1 MNDSSSRAKILVV
14 DDSKL
19 IRKSAAKILGEEFD
33 VVQAE
38 DGEEAWKLI
47 SGDDSIQVVFS
58 DLDMPNLN
66 GYGLLERIRTHS
78 NAGIAELPVVIVT
91 GAEKDEEAKFNA
103 LKNGATDFITK
114 PFKSTDIVA
123 RARAHADY
131 QRTTRALANAAA
143 IDSLTGLCNQ
153 KAFAEKLEKDLSFCH
168 RHHHPLAVAIFEVG
182 DFRSLFMDV
191 GRQGADVIVK
201 EIAKVIGKTVR
212 REDTVSRYSM
222 ARFAVSLPTA
232 KHEGLAAFSERIIST
247 VAKFN
252 VRRKGEPISVGMTA
266 GIVAF
271 DAVAQELSWEAV
283 MQQAEQALSTAQATH
298 APLHIAIPSPIP
310 QPAVAAF
317 SIDQLLAEINQGNSV
332 APDTLYAAIQ
342 LLQPL
347 VRKMDESQRKLLLAV

>member
-38 DGEEAWKLI
+38 DGEEAWQLI
-47 SGDDSIQVVFS
+47 NKDESIQVVFS

-103 LKNGATDFITK
+103 LQKGATDFITK

-143 IDSLTGLCNQ
+143 IDSLTGLANQ
-153 KAFAEKLEKDLSFCH
+153 NAFAEKLDKDLSFCH
-168 RHHHPLAVAIFEVG
+168 RHHHPLAVAVFEVS
-182 DFRSLFMDV
+182 DFRTLFMDV

-201 EIAKVIGKTVR
+201 EIAKVIGKAVR
-212 REDTVSRYSM
+212 REDTVSRYAI

-232 KHEGLAAFSERIIST
+232 KQEGLVAFSERVIST

-266 GIVAF
+266 GFVSL
-271 DAVAQELSWEAV
+271 DTVAQDVTWEAV
-283 MQQAEQALSTAQATH
+283 MQRAEQALTTAQSTH
-298 APLHIAIPSPIP
+298 VSMHISALAPV
-310 QPAVAAF
+310 QPAAAAAF
-317 SIDQLLAEINQGNSV
+317 SIDGLLAEIDQGNSV
-332 APDTLYAAIQ
+332 STDTLYAAIN

-347 VRKMDESQRKLLLAV
+347 VRKMDDTQRKLLLAV

>member
-38 DGEEAWKLI
+38 DGEEAWQLI
-47 SGDDSIQVVFS
+47 SKDDSIQVVFS

-103 LKNGATDFITK
+103 LQKGATDFITK

-143 IDSLTGLCNQ
+143 IDSLTGLANQ
-153 KAFAEKLEKDLSFCH
+153 KAFAEKLDKDISFCH
-168 RHHHPLAVAIFEVG
+168 RHHHPLAVAVFEVS
-182 DFRSLFMDV
+182 DFRALFMDV

-201 EIAKVIGKTVR
+201 EIAKVIGKAVR
-212 REDTVSRYSM
+212 REDTVSRYSI
-222 ARFAVSLPTA
+222 ARFAVALPTA
-232 KHEGLAAFSERIIST
+232 KQEGLTAFSERVIST

-266 GIVAF
+266 GIVSL
-271 DAVAQELSWEAV
+271 DTVAQDVTWETV
-283 MQQAEQALSTAQATH
+283 MQQAEQALTH
-298 APLHIAIPSPIP
+298 AQSRHIPLHISALSPA
-310 QPAVAAF
+310 QPAAVAAF
-317 SIDQLLAEINQGNSV
+317 SIDQLLAEINQGNPVST
-332 APDTLYAAIQ
+332 DTLYAAIN

-347 VRKMDESQRKLLLAV
+347 VRKMDETQRKLLLAV